1 MYVWS
6 FFLVLREC
14 SHKLAEALEL
24 SFSQKHQAANNWDAD
39 QQWVYDHDGDGGTG
53 YVNGMDTIWLSP
65 GGTPTLC
72 MDVAGGKIDENYTP
86 IQAWE
91 CYGGANQEWTF
102 EYFP

>member
-1 MYVWS
+1 M
-6 FFLVLREC
+6 
-14 SHKLAEALEL
+14 AL
-24 SFSQKHQAANNWDAD
+24 
-39 QQWVYDHDGDGGTG
+39 TRG
-53 YVNGMDTIWLSP
+53 YMEKK
-65 GGTPTLC
+65 TLC